1 MSKLNQQINE
11 NSSQNLQKRAKGT
24 CIDNAVNE
32 RLSNSWEIRSYNDW
46 KVIWEPDLTQQLIT
60 GLY

>member
-32 RLSNSWEIRSYNDW
+32 RLSNS
-46 KVIWEPDLTQQLIT
+46 
-60 GLY
+60 